1 MPTIQVGRLLQASD
15 FEKVLARPAI
25 KSSRHF
31 ALHALRS
38 EPARFHHPKSRTDDD
53 NLSTAGAHIP
63 SPSVDRFESAG
74 PNPGTPGPAH
84 WLGLVVPKRHAR
96 RAVTRTL
103 LKRQIREGISRHA
116 ESLPAGLLVVRLR
129 SHFDKRVYPSA
140 TSTALR
146 DEVRAELEQLLGSL
160 GNASG

>member
-1 MPTIQVGRLLQASD
+1 MPTIRVGRLLQASD

-25 KSSRHF
+25 KSTRHF

-53 NLSTAGAHIP
+53 NLSTAGAHILH
-63 SPSVDRFESAG
+63 PSVDRFESAG
-74 PNPGTPGPAH
+74 PILATQGPAH

-103 LKRQIREGISRHA
+103 LKRQIREGVSRHA

-140 TSTALR
+140 ASTALR
-146 DEVRAELEQLLGSL
+146 DEVRAELEQLFSSL
-160 GNASG
+160 GKASG